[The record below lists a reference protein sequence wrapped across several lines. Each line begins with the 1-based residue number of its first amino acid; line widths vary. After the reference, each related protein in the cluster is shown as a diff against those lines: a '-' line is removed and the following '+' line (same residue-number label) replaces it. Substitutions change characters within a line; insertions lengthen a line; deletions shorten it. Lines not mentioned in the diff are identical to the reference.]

1 MLIFRGQV
9 RGTFFVHKN
18 FLRLFNAAV
27 WRFHDAVASDAA
39 TRPPSTPDGQE
50 VMPVLR
56 EFSELNFLLE
66 TPVHGKK
73 DAIFYFL
80 LWIDGNV
87 RTEQENYLIRN
98 ACKTVG

>member
-1 MLIFRGQV
+1 M
-9 RGTFFVHKN
+9 HKN

-39 TRPPSTPDGQE
+39 TRPLSTPDGQE

-66 TPVHGKK
+66 TPVNGKT
-73 DAIFYFL
+73 DAIFCL
-80 LWIDGNV
+80 L
-87 RTEQENYLIRN
+87 
-98 ACKTVG
+98 